1 MLLLESP
8 KFGCLMLMLSATPS
22 EEILQWS
29 RQRIRSEDL
38 AEDGYEQEPHVTVLY
53 GFHPDVQPTEIE
65 DTIKDFGPVTIEL
78 GAITRFESEKHDV
91 LKIDIDGGSIFEL
104 NAKLVEAFAGRV
116 TNKFPEY
123 HPHMTLAY
131 VKKGLYP
138 ELNDD
143 PQFFGRNFTFDIA
156 IYSTAAATTRY
167 LISLDSA
174 YHGV

>member
-22 EEILQWS
+22 EEIAQFG
-29 RQRIRSEDL
+29 QQKIDVKDL
-38 AEDGYEQEPHVTVLY
+38 GEDGYEKEPHVTVLY
-53 GFHPDVQPTEIE
+53 GFHDDVTPTEIE
-65 DTIKDFGPVTIEL
+65 AITKDFGPVTIEL
-78 GAITRFESEKHDV
+78 GAITRFESEEYDV
-91 LKIDIDGGSIFEL
+91 IKIDIEGGTIYEL

-131 VKKGLYP
+131 VKKGACE

-143 PQFFGRNFTFDIA
+143 PEFFGREFSFDIA
-156 IYSTAAATTRY
+156 VYSTAAATTRY
-167 LISLDSA
+167 LISLDSIQ
-174 YHGV
+174 HGV

>member
-1 MLLLESP
+1 MLLQESP
-8 KFGCLMLMLSATPS
+8 KFGCLMLMLSVTPS

-29 RQRIRSEDL
+29 RQTIDAQDL

-65 DTIKDFGPVTIEL
+65 DVVKNFGDVTIEL

-91 LKIDIDGGSIFEL
+91 LKIDVEGGSIFEL

-116 TNKFPEY
+116 TNNYPDY

-138 ELNDD
+138 ELNDS
-143 PQFFGRNFTFDIA
+143 PQFFGREFTFNVA
-156 IYSTAAATTRY
+156 IYSTAAATQRY
-167 LISLDSA
+167 IISLDSA

>member
-1 MLLLESP
+1 MLLQESP

-29 RQRIRSEDL
+29 RQRIRPEDL

-65 DTIKDFGPVTIEL
+65 EATKDFGEVTIEL
-78 GAITRFESEKHDV
+78 GAITRFEAEKHDV
-91 LKIDIDGGSIFEL
+91 IKIDIEGGSIYDL
-104 NAKLVEAFAGRV
+104 NAQLVKKFAGRV
-116 TNKFPEY
+116 TNKFPDY
-123 HPHMTLAY
+123 HPHLTLAY

-138 ELNDD
+138 ELNDS
-143 PQFFGRNFTFDIA
+143 PEFFGRVFTFNMA
-156 IYSTAAATTRY
+156 VYSTAAALQRY
-167 LISLDSA
+167 FISLDTA